1 MIIYGRNVV
10 KEALKVGTHLK
21 RAYILNSNNL
31 SQEMKQ
37 LENQIRHLGVT
48 IEKVDEKKLEAI
60 SHSKDHQGIAA
71 KIRDY
76 RYADL
81 ESELKKIEKGDRDA
95 FIIILD
101 RIQDPHNLG
110 AIIRSAYGAGVDLI
124 VIPEKGGCHVTPAVL
139 KTSAGYAF
147 KMPICVEKNLSRS
160 VEELKNRGIWVY
172 AAVMDGTPYDEMELK
187 GPIALIFGNEG
198 NGVRRLLVEKSDGKI
213 SIPMAR
219 KMDSLNVS
227 VSVGIM
233 VFRVMEARR
242 HGNN

>member
-10 KEALKVGTHLK
+10 KEALKAGTHLK

-71 KIRDY
+71 KIKDY

-81 ESELKKIEKGDRDA
+81 ENELKKIEKYDRDA

-101 RIQDPHNLG
+101 RIQDPHNFG

-124 VIPEKGGCHVTPAVL
+124 VIPEKGGCPVTPAVL

-160 VEELKNRGIWVY
+160 VQELKNRGIWVY
-172 AAVMDGTPYDEMELK
+172 AAVMDGTPYDDMDLK

-242 HGNN
+242 HADN

>member
-10 KEALKVGTHLK
+10 REALNANIHISRVYMVDSK
-21 RAYILNSNNL
+21 NL
-31 SQEMKQ
+31 AQEMKQ
-37 LENQIRHLGVT
+37 LENEIRHLKIN

-71 KIRDY
+71 KIKEY
-76 RYADL
+76 RYSEFSNVL
-81 ESELKKIEKGDRDA
+81 ERLEKSEHDP
-95 FIIILD
+95 FILILD
-101 RIQDPHNLG
+101 RVQDPHNFG

-124 VIPEKGGCHVTPAVL
+124 VIPEKGGCPVTPAVL

-160 VEELKNRGIWVY
+160 VEDLKKRGVWVY
-172 AAVMDGTPYDEMELK
+172 AAVIDGTPYDEMDLS
-187 GPIALIFGNEG
+187 GPIAIIFGNEG
-198 NGVRRLLVEKSDGKI
+198 SGVRRLLIEKSDGKI

-233 VFRVMEARR
+233 VFRVMEARK
-242 HGNN
+242 HADS

>member
-1 MIIYGRNVV
+1 MIIYGRNVI

-21 RAYILNSNNL
+21 RAYILDSNNL

-37 LENQIRHLGVT
+37 LENQIRHFGVT

-71 KIRDY
+71 KIKGY
-76 RYADL
+76 SYSNLYYEL
-81 ESELKKIEKGDRDA
+81 EKIKKSGHDA
-95 FIIILD
+95 FVIILD
-101 RIQDPHNLG
+101 RIQDPHNFG
-110 AIIRSAYGAGVDLI
+110 AIIRSAYGAGVDFI
-124 VIPEKGGCHVTPAVL
+124 IIPEKGGCPVTPAVL

-160 VEELKNRGIWVY
+160 VQELKKRGIWVY
-172 AAVMDGTPYDEMELK
+172 SAVMDGTPYDEMDLK
-187 GPIALIFGNEG
+187 GQIALIFGNEG
-198 NGVRRLLVEKSDGKI
+198 SGVRRLLVEKSDGKI
-213 SIPMAR
+213 SIPMFR

-242 HGNN
+242 HGDN

>member
-10 KEALKVGTHLK
+10 KEALKAGTHLK

-71 KIRDY
+71 KIKDY

-81 ESELKKIEKGDRDA
+81 ENELKKIEKYDRDA

-101 RIQDPHNLG
+101 RIQDPHNFG

-124 VIPEKGGCHVTPAVL
+124 VIPEKGGCPVTPAVL

-160 VEELKNRGIWVY
+160 VQELKNRGIWVY
-172 AAVMDGTPYDEMELK
+172 AAVMDGTPYDDMDLK

-242 HGNN
+242 HGDN